1 MRKDDVDGAV
11 QPCPNSPDHAPEHAP
26 DYAPGHASDRT
37 SVTWCGQ
44 AVPCASTGKPAGVP
58 GSVSGSV
65 SGNVSGAAPLSD
77 AGQDRLRQLEEENRR
92 LRMALGLRP
101 DDPVPCGTPAHPGI
115 SGPSGISGFNFSP
128 ASTPP
133 ADGGTRFPP
142 LAPGSWAGNL
152 LAPRDVADPLVE
164 MAAPAADGLVCAYV
178 SDIDTHEVLHVN
190 AALRR
195 LVGDC
200 EGRRCHEALQG
211 RDAPCSFCNNGRLR
225 DEPEK
230 AHVWEFRN
238 PALNR
243 WFRCIDRLVPLGNG
257 RLARYELAVDITDM
271 KETEEAMR
279 RFRAALDATAEAI
292 FLIDPVTG
300 LHVDVN
306 RGACALL
313 GLARQQL
320 LSMGP
325 CDINP
330 TLTRDRCLEISR
342 TVLGGTPLLN
352 QETRYCRGD
361 GTLVPV
367 ELSTSAWHSARGDLI
382 VAVAR
387 DISER
392 VRARNEMQ
400 LRLLYDRVLSTC
412 ARDLLARP
420 CADDTLHV
428 VLESLREAA
437 GACRVYI
444 FENHDDAQGNPCC
457 SQRYERCAP
466 GVPPQIDNQLLRNVP
481 YATVIP
487 RWGQELEA
495 GRVIRGPVASFPES
509 ERVVLEAQGIRSL
522 LVLPIVAQ
530 GRWYGF
536 IGFDDT
542 RRPRVWESVD
552 LKFLQTAGEIIGAA
566 LERRRTEQTLAES
579 ARGLEEA
586 SRAKSEFLANM
597 SHEIRTPLNAIIGLT
612 ELSLQERLPGD
623 VAENLRAALVSAEA
637 LLGIVNDLLDLS
649 RVEAGKLR
657 LECIDFA
664 PARLV
669 RGVMRVMGH
678 TAERKGLSLTL
689 HIDRDVPRHL
699 RGDPGRLRQ
708 VLVNFIS
715 NAIKFTDEG
724 GVHVAVCR
732 SDGPDAVNAPEA
744 SGMGGGV
751 TCAEPLA
758 SGTVF
763 GDASSGLHTDGDTQW
778 LCFSVRDTGIGIP
791 DDKHELIFENF
802 RQADASTA
810 RRYGG
815 SGLGLA
821 ICRKFTD
828 MMGGRIVLDSTP
840 GQGSTFRVLLPFG
853 TCKADAPFVASNVRP
868 DADAHGVFQVKERTQ
883 GGEWQGG
890 ASATARVTPARPPLP
905 GTPSG
910 APASPGLAELPV
922 LSRPPARPPVGS
934 AFRQTARDPLRV
946 LLVESDDVNRH
957 AVSRALS
964 RGGHHPVTA
973 AAGREALDAARTQR
987 FDLVITDAHP
997 RDMDGAD
1004 VVRALRRLADAATP
1018 SDVPVLLMTGDPAGV
1033 DQGALEAAGGVS
1045 VALKPVR
1052 LKTLLAAV
1060 EGMVGGSGED
1070 TLRRSPPAPV
1080 DEPPVFNAATLL
1092 VGGDEASLRFL
1103 RQSGTLRESLW
1114 SAMDRGSRVEL
1125 IALSHLLRL
1134 EAEAI
1139 GAERVR
1145 LMAERM
1151 ELRTRSAGA
1160 EETRPVFMLLMDAL
1174 NQLEHEL
1181 RKMQR
1186 GAPPMGESPGGGQD
1200 AGPDAEQDAG
1210 SGAGSGKGPG
1220 EGPGTGQMA

>member
-1 MRKDDVDGAV
+1 MRKDDADGAA
-11 QPCPNSPDHAPEHAP
+11 QPCPRTPDTAPDHAP
-26 DYAPGHASDRT
+26 
-37 SVTWCGQ
+37 
-44 AVPCASTGKPAGVP
+44 STGRDH
-58 GSVSGSV
+58 
-65 SGNVSGAAPLSD
+65 AAPRAADGARSAARMPGD
-77 AGQDRLRQLEEENRR
+77 EGQDILRRLEEENRR
-92 LRMALGLRP
+92 LREALGLRP
-101 DDPVPCGTPAHPGI
+101 GDPAPSGLAGPSGL
-115 SGPSGISGFNFSP
+115 SGPSGPSGPSG
-128 ASTPP
+128 AS
-133 ADGGTRFPP
+133 G
-142 LAPGSWAGNL
+142 LWAGSPF
-152 LAPRDVADPLVE
+152 PRHDVADPCVE
-164 MAAPAADGLVCAYV
+164 MAAPAVDGLVCAYV
-178 SDIDTHEVLHVN
+178 SDIDTHEILHVN

-200 EGRRCHEALQG
+200 EGRPCHEALQG
-211 RDAPCSFCNNGRLR
+211 RDAPCPFCNNARLR
-225 DEPEK
+225 AEPEK

-243 WFRCIDRLVPLGNG
+243 WFRCIDRLVPLGGG

-313 GLARQQL
+313 GLSREQL
-320 LSMGP
+320 LAMGP

-342 TVLGGTPLLN
+342 TVLGGTPLLD

-367 ELSTSAWHSARGDLI
+367 ELSTSAWHSPRGDLI

-400 LRLLYDRVLSTC
+400 MRLLYDRVLSTC
-412 ARDLLARP
+412 ARDLLSRP
-420 CADDTLHV
+420 CTDETLHG

-437 GACRVYI
+437 GACRAYI
-444 FENHDDAQGNPCC
+444 FENHEDAQGGLCC

-466 GVPPQIDNQLLRNVP
+466 GVALQLDNPLLQGVP
-481 YATVIP
+481 YDTVVP
-487 RWGQELEA
+487 RWQQELGA
-495 GRVIRGPVASFPES
+495 GRVIRGPVATFPES
-509 ERVVLEAQGIRSL
+509 ERMVLEAQGVLSL

-552 LKFLQTAGEIIGAA
+552 FKFLQTAGEIIGAA
-566 LERRRTEQTLAES
+566 LERRRTELALSES

-623 VAENLRAALVSAEA
+623 VAENLRASLVSAEA

-678 TAERKGLSLTL
+678 TAERKGLVLTL
-689 HIDRDVPRHL
+689 HIDRDVPRRL

-724 GVHVAVCR
+724 GVHVMVCR
-732 SDGPDAVNAPEA
+732 SEPPDGAAA
-744 SGMGGGV
+744 AGSG
-751 TCAEPLA
+751 
-758 SGTVF
+758 
-763 GDASSGLHTDGDTQW
+763 GDTQW
-778 LCFSVRDTGIGIP
+778 LCFSVRDTGIGISE
-791 DDKHELIFENF
+791 DKHELIFENF

-853 TCKADAPFVASNVRP
+853 ICEAGAHVPAVTGGGWP
-868 DADAHGVFQVKERTQ
+868 DAEPAGPCHVAEDRPADGWR
-883 GGEWQGG
+883 G
-890 ASATARVTPARPPLP
+890 AAP
-905 GTPSG
+905 G
-910 APASPGLAELPV
+910 APRFAPPRLVPAE
-922 LSRPPARPPVGS
+922 
-934 AFRQTARDPLRV
+934 PLRV

-957 AVSRALS
+957 AVSRVLT

-973 AAGREALDAARTQR
+973 VTGREALETARTQR
-987 FDLVITDAHP
+987 FDLVLTDAHP
-997 RDMDGAD
+997 RDMDGAQ
-1004 VVRALRRLADAATP
+1004 VLRELRRLADAATP

-1033 DQGALEAAGGVS
+1033 DQAALDAAGGVS

-1060 EGMVGGSGED
+1060 EGMVGGAGED
-1070 TLRRSPPAPV
+1070 TLRRSSPAPV
-1080 DEPPVFNAATLL
+1080 DEFPVFNAAALL

-1145 LMAERM
+1145 QMAERL
-1151 ELRTRSAGA
+1151 ELRTRAAGA

-1186 GAPPMGESPGGGQD
+1186 GAQPPGV
-1200 AGPDAEQDAG
+1200 GP
-1210 SGAGSGKGPG
+1210 GAGSG
-1220 EGPGTGQMA
+1220 EGPGGGEGR

>member
-1 MRKDDVDGAV
+1 MRKDDADGAAQPRSRTPDQTPTPECGHAMLRV
-11 QPCPNSPDHAPEHAP
+11 ARADARPDAHMGADSGARPAPVSGVVPCPGDMT
-26 DYAPGHASDRT
+26 R
-37 SVTWCGQ
+37 
-44 AVPCASTGKPAGVP
+44 
-58 GSVSGSV
+58 
-65 SGNVSGAAPLSD
+65 
-77 AGQDRLRQLEEENRR
+77 RLLHLEDENRR
-92 LRMALGLRP
+92 LREALGLPADVSVPPAAPGLSGTSATSGTSGTSATPGAACADAGQPRP
-101 DDPVPCGTPAHPGI
+101 STVQPPVPGY
-115 SGPSGISGFNFSP
+115 
-128 ASTPP
+128 
-133 ADGGTRFPP
+133 
-142 LAPGSWAGNL
+142 WAGNSFSHDHTTE
-152 LAPRDVADPLVE
+152 PFVE
-164 MAAPAADGLVCAYV
+164 MAAPAVDGLVCAYL
-178 SDIDTHEVLHVN
+178 SDIDTHEILHVN

-200 EGRRCHEALQG
+200 EGRPCHQALQG
-211 RDAPCSFCNNGRLR
+211 RDTPCPFCNNARLR
-225 DEPEK
+225 EEPEK

-243 WFRCIDRLVPLGNG
+243 WFRCIDRLVPLGGG
-257 RLARYELAVDITDM
+257 RMARYELAVDITDM

-313 GLARQQL
+313 GLSRDQL
-320 LSMGP
+320 LTLGP

-330 TLTRDRCLEISR
+330 TLTPERCSEISR
-342 TVLGGTPLLN
+342 TVLQGTPLLD
-352 QETRYCRGD
+352 QEARYCRAD

-367 ELSTSAWHSARGDLI
+367 EISTSAWHSSRGDLI

-387 DISER
+387 DISDR

-400 LRLLYDRVLSTC
+400 LRLLYDRVLSSC
-412 ARDLLARP
+412 ARDLLSRP
-420 CADDTLHV
+420 CTDETLHA

-444 FENHDDAQGNPCC
+444 FENHEAAQGGLCC

-466 GVPPQIDNQLLRNVP
+466 GVPPQIDNPLLHGVP
-481 YATVIP
+481 YATTIP
-487 RWGQELEA
+487 RWRQELEA
-495 GRVIRGPVASFPES
+495 GRVIRGPVFTFPDS
-509 ERVVLEAQGIRSL
+509 ERTVLESQGILSL

-566 LERRRTEQTLAES
+566 LERRRAELALAES
-579 ARGLEEA
+579 ARGLHEA

-612 ELSLQERLPGD
+612 ELSLQERLPAD
-623 VAENLRAALVSAEA
+623 VAENLRASLVSAEA

-669 RGVMRVMGH
+669 RGVVRVMGH
-678 TAERKGLSLTL
+678 TAERKGLALTL
-689 HIDRDVPRHL
+689 HIDRDVPRRL

-724 GVHVAVCR
+724 GVHVVVCR
-732 SDGPDAVNAPEA
+732 VEPPGGSGGDAECVLPAGVPDAVP
-744 SGMGGGV
+744 
-751 TCAEPLA
+751 T
-758 SGTVF
+758 
-763 GDASSGLHTDGDTQW
+763 GDIQW

-791 DDKHELIFENF
+791 EDKHELIFENF

-840 GQGSTFRVLLPFG
+840 GQGSVFRVLLPFG
-853 TCKADAPFVASNVRP
+853 AGEAAPHAAAASS
-868 DADAHGVFQVKERTQ
+868 E
-883 GGEWQGG
+883 EGG
-890 ASATARVTPARPPLP
+890 AARARPGKQAPPRITRGDGSPLA
-905 GTPSG
+905 
-910 APASPGLAELPV
+910 APPRLMPAQELH
-922 LSRPPARPPVGS
+922 
-934 AFRQTARDPLRV
+934 V

-973 AAGREALDAARTQR
+973 ATGREALAAARAQR
-987 FDLVITDAHP
+987 FDLVVTDAHP
-997 RDMDGAD
+997 RDMDGTQ
-1004 VVRALRRLADAATP
+1004 VLRELRRLTDAATP
-1018 SDVPVLLMTGDPAGV
+1018 ADVPVLLMTGDPTGV
-1033 DQGALEAAGGVS
+1033 DQAAIDAAGGVA

-1052 LKTLLAAV
+1052 LKALLAAV
-1060 EGMVGGSGED
+1060 EGLVCGGSGEEAM
-1070 TLRRSPPAPV
+1070 RRSSPTPV
-1080 DEPPVFNAATLL
+1080 EAPPVFNAATLL

-1145 LMAERM
+1145 QMAERM
-1151 ELRTRSAGA
+1151 ELRTRSTGA

-1186 GAPPMGESPGGGQD
+1186 GAQPTSG
-1200 AGPDAEQDAG
+1200 
-1210 SGAGSGKGPG
+1210 GAGR
-1220 EGPGTGQMA
+1220 

>member
-1 MRKDDVDGAV
+1 MSANASAGTPGDAHLSGDDA
-11 QPCPNSPDHAPEHAP
+11 
-26 DYAPGHASDRT
+26 
-37 SVTWCGQ
+37 
-44 AVPCASTGKPAGVP
+44 
-58 GSVSGSV
+58 
-65 SGNVSGAAPLSD
+65 
-77 AGQDRLRQLEEENRR
+77 QDRLRRLEEENRR
-92 LRMALGLRP
+92 LREVLGLRP
-101 DDPVPCGTPAHPGI
+101 DDPVPCGAPVHSGTSGTSGA
-115 SGPSGISGFNFSP
+115 SGPSGFPDSSAPTASP
-128 ASTPP
+128 
-133 ADGGTRFPP
+133 DGGPRSSRPAPGRWAGSP
-142 LAPGSWAGNL
+142 LAL
-152 LAPRDVADPLVE
+152 RDVADPFVE
-164 MAAPAADGLVCAYV
+164 MAAPAVDGLVCAYV
-178 SDIDTHEVLHVN
+178 SDIDTYEILHVN

-211 RDAPCSFCNNGRLR
+211 RDAPCPFCNNGRLR

-243 WFRCIDRLVPLGNG
+243 WFRCIDRLVPLGDG

-313 GLARQQL
+313 GLSREQL
-320 LSMGP
+320 LTMGP

-342 TVLGGTPLLN
+342 TVLGGTPLLD

-367 ELSTSAWHSARGDLI
+367 DLSTSAWHSARGDLI

-392 VRARNEMQ
+392 VRTRNEMQ

-444 FENHDDAQGNPCC
+444 FENHEDAQGNPCC

-466 GVPPQIDNQLLRNVP
+466 GVPPQIDNPLLRDVP

-487 RWGQELEA
+487 RWGQELAA
-495 GRVIRGPVASFPES
+495 GRVIRGPVATFPES
-509 ERVVLEAQGIRSL
+509 ERVVLESQGIRSL

-542 RRPRVWESVD
+542 RKPRVWESVD

-566 LERRRTEQTLAES
+566 LERRRTEQALADS
-579 ARGLEEA
+579 ARGLEDA

-612 ELSLQERLPGD
+612 ELSLQEHLPAD

-678 TAERKGLSLTL
+678 TAERKGLALTL

-724 GVHVAVCR
+724 GVHVVVCR
-732 SDGPDAVNAPEA
+732 ADGPDAANAPDAPDALIA
-744 SGMGGGV
+744 SGMAGGV
-751 TCAEPLA
+751 TYTLRDMA
-758 SGTVF
+758 SPGAT
-763 GDASSGLHTDGDTQW
+763 SGARPDGDTQW

-853 TCKADAPFVASNVRP
+853 TCEAEPRPAASGGQP
-868 DADAHGVFQVKERTQ
+868 DTDAHAPLQVMEHASGTAWRDGTS
-883 GGEWQGG
+883 G
-890 ASATARVTPARPPLP
+890 AARCTPATSSTPAVPGVP
-905 GTPSG
+905 AVPGTSGTPSG
-910 APASPGLAELPV
+910 PSVLPA
-922 LSRPPARPPVGS
+922 LSRPLSRQM
-934 AFRQTARDPLRV
+934 FRQTVRDPLQV

-1004 VVRALRRLADAATP
+1004 MVRALRRLTDAATP

-1033 DQGALEAAGGVS
+1033 DQAALEAAGGVS

-1060 EGMVGGSGED
+1060 EGMVGGAGED
-1070 TLRRSPPAPV
+1070 TLRRSSPAPV

-1145 LMAERM
+1145 QMAERM
-1151 ELRTRSAGA
+1151 ELRTRSTGA

-1186 GAPPMGESPGGGQD
+1186 GALPVD
-1200 AGPDAEQDAG
+1200 AGADGGPGARSDIKP
-1210 SGAGSGKGPG
+1210 GAGSGDGPG
-1220 EGPGTGQMA
+1220 DGPGDGSGDGSGSGEMT

>member
-1 MRKDDVDGAV
+1 MTPV
-11 QPCPNSPDHAPEHAP
+11 
-26 DYAPGHASDRT
+26 
-37 SVTWCGQ
+37 
-44 AVPCASTGKPAGVP
+44 
-58 GSVSGSV
+58 
-65 SGNVSGAAPLSD
+65 D
-77 AGQDRLRQLEEENRR
+77 AGSGDALSPWDRLHRLEEENRR
-92 LRMALGLRP
+92 LREALGLAPDASVPPGNGTAVSATPGTSCHSDSAGGPRP
-101 DDPVPCGTPAHPGI
+101 HTDPQ
-115 SGPSGISGFNFSP
+115 SGQGLWSG
-128 ASTPP
+128 
-133 ADGGTRFPP
+133 RP
-142 LAPGSWAGNL
+142 LR
-152 LAPRDVADPLVE
+152 PREVTDPFLE
-164 MAAPAADGLVCAYV
+164 MAAPAVDGLVCAYV
-178 SDIDTHEVLHVN
+178 SDIDTHEILHVN

-200 EGRRCHEALQG
+200 EGRLCHQALQG
-211 RDAPCSFCNNGRLR
+211 RDAPCPFCNNGRLR
-225 DEPEK
+225 DESDK
-230 AHVWEFRN
+230 AQVWEFRN

-243 WFRCIDRLVPLGNG
+243 WFRCIDRLVPLGDG

-271 KETEEAMR
+271 KEAEEAMR

-313 GLARQQL
+313 GRTREELLAL
-320 LSMGP
+320 GP

-330 TLTRDRCLEISR
+330 TLTSDRSLEILR
-342 TVLGGTPLLN
+342 TVLGGTPLLD

-367 ELSTSAWHSARGDLI
+367 ELSTSAWHSARGDLV

-387 DISER
+387 DISDR
-392 VRARNEMQ
+392 VRSRTEMQ
-400 LRLLYDRVLSTC
+400 MRLLYDRVLSTC
-412 ARDLLARP
+412 ARDLLSRP
-420 CADDTLHV
+420 CTDDTLHA

-444 FENHDDAQGNPCC
+444 FENHTDAQGNQCC

-466 GVPPQIDNQLLRNVP
+466 GVPSQIDNPLLRDVP
-481 YATVIP
+481 YSAVIP
-487 RWGQELEA
+487 RWGQELGA
-495 GRVIRGPVASFPES
+495 GRVIRGPVANFPES
-509 ERVVLEAQGIRSL
+509 ERMVLEAQGILSL
-522 LVLPIVAQ
+522 LVLPIVVQ
-530 GRWYGF
+530 GQWYGF

-566 LERRRTEQTLAES
+566 LERRRTELALAAS
-579 ARGLEEA
+579 ARGLAEA

-612 ELSLQERLPGD
+612 ELSLQEHLPDD
-623 VAENLRAALVSAEA
+623 VAENLRASLVSAEA

-678 TAERKGLSLTL
+678 TAERKGLALTL
-689 HIDRDVPRHL
+689 HIDREVPRRL

-715 NAIKFTDEG
+715 NAVKFTDEG
-724 GVHVAVCR
+724 GVHVLVCR
-732 SDGPDAVNAPEA
+732 ADPDDVPDTASLSGSPGA
-744 SGMGGGV
+744 SG
-751 TCAEPLA
+751 
-758 SGTVF
+758 
-763 GDASSGLHTDGDTQW
+763 SSGSANPATDGSGVQW

-791 DDKHELIFENF
+791 QEKHELIFENF

-853 TCKADAPFVASNVRP
+853 VCEAGSHAPALDAAAQAFS
-868 DADAHGVFQVKERTQ
+868 DDLLGV
-883 GGEWQGG
+883 
-890 ASATARVTPARPPLP
+890 
-905 GTPSG
+905 PSG
-910 APASPGLAELPV
+910 SCPVAEDHPVHGKRAAMRGRLTSPPKLVAAE
-922 LSRPPARPPVGS
+922 
-934 AFRQTARDPLRV
+934 PLRI

-957 AVSRALS
+957 AVSRALA
-964 RGGHHPVTA
+964 RGGHDPVTA
-973 AAGREALDAARTQR
+973 VTGHGALEAARTQR
-987 FDLVITDAHP
+987 FDLVVLDAHP
-997 RDMDGAD
+997 RDMDGVQ
-1004 VVRALRRLADAATP
+1004 VVRDLRHLTDAATP
-1018 SDVPVLLMTGDPAGV
+1018 ADVPVLFMTGDPAGV
-1033 DQGALEAAGGVS
+1033 DQPALDAAGGVA
-1045 VALKPVR
+1045 VALKPLR
-1052 LKTLLAAV
+1052 LKPLLAAV
-1060 EGMVGGSGED
+1060 EGMVGGAGED
-1070 TLRRSPPAPV
+1070 TLRRAAPAPV
-1080 DEPPVFNAATLL
+1080 DEAPVFNAAALQAS
-1092 VGGDEASLRFL
+1092 GDEASLRFL

-1125 IALSHLLRL
+1125 IALSHLLHL

-1145 LMAERM
+1145 LMAERL
-1151 ELRTRSAGA
+1151 ELRTRSTGA

-1186 GAPPMGESPGGGQD
+1186 GPQPT
-1200 AGPDAEQDAG
+1200 
-1210 SGAGSGKGPG
+1210 GAGTQPDDGP
-1220 EGPGTGQMA
+1220 EA

>member
-1 MRKDDVDGAV
+1 MRKDDADGAA
-11 QPCPNSPDHAPEHAP
+11 QPRPRSPEHVSEHVSNRASEHAPEHAAGARAGVCAS
-26 DYAPGHASDRT
+26 APGGA
-37 SVTWCGQ
+37 
-44 AVPCASTGKPAGVP
+44 
-58 GSVSGSV
+58 SVSGD
-65 SGNVSGAAPLSD
+65 AA
-77 AGQDRLRQLEEENRR
+77 QDRLRLLEEENRR
-92 LRMALGLRP
+92 LREALGLRP
-101 DDPVPCGTPAHPGI
+101 DDHVPCGVPLHSSPTAPPDG
-115 SGPSGISGFNFSP
+115 GPRLPRP
-128 ASTPP
+128 AS
-133 ADGGTRFPP
+133 GC
-142 LAPGSWAGNL
+142 WAGRPL
-152 LAPRDVADPLVE
+152 YGVADPFVE
-164 MAAPAADGLVCAYV
+164 MVAPAADGLVCAYV

-211 RDAPCSFCNNGRLR
+211 RDTPCPFCNNGRLR

-243 WFRCIDRLVPLGNG
+243 WFRCIDRLVPLGDG

-292 FLIDPVTG
+292 FLIDPVSG

-313 GLARQQL
+313 GLSRQQL
-320 LSMGP
+320 LTMGP

-342 TVLGGTPLLN
+342 TVLGGTPLLD
-352 QETRYCRGD
+352 QETRYCRSD
-361 GTLVPV
+361 GSLVPV

-392 VRARNEMQ
+392 VRIRNEMQ

-420 CADDTLHV
+420 CADDTLRV

-444 FENHDDAQGNPCC
+444 FENHQDAQGKPCC

-466 GVPPQIDNQLLRNVP
+466 GVPPQIDNPLLRDVP

-487 RWGQELEA
+487 RWRHELEA
-495 GRVIRGPVASFPES
+495 GRVIRGPVATFPES
-509 ERVVLEAQGIRSL
+509 ERVVLESQGIRSL

-612 ELSLQERLPGD
+612 ELSLQEHLPAD

-678 TAERKGLSLTL
+678 TAERKGLALTL

-724 GVHVAVCR
+724 GVHVVVCR
-732 SDGPDAVNAPEA
+732 AEPPHVPGTPHTPHTPDVPDLSDV
-744 SGMGGGV
+744 SGMGGGAARGV
-751 TCAEPLA
+751 PAP
-758 SGTVF
+758 G
-763 GDASSGLHTDGDTQW
+763 ASSVTPADGDTQW

-802 RQADASTA
+802 RQADATTA

-828 MMGGRIVLDSTP
+828 MMGGHIVLDSAP

-853 TCKADAPFVASNVRP
+853 VCNAGSPAPSRDAAAPSTPCGQPGMPSAPCSVAEGRAD
-868 DADAHGVFQVKERTQ
+868 HGWREA
-883 GGEWQGG
+883 GG
-890 ASATARVTPARPPLP
+890 ARLTSPPRLV
-905 GTPSG
+905 
-910 APASPGLAELPV
+910 AA
-922 LSRPPARPPVGS
+922 
-934 AFRQTARDPLRV
+934 DPLRI

-957 AVSRALS
+957 AVSRALA
-964 RGGHHPVTA
+964 RGGHDPVSVVT
-973 AAGREALDAARTQR
+973 GHEALEMARTQR
-987 FDLVITDAHP
+987 FDLAVVDAHP

-1004 VVRALRRLADAATP
+1004 VVRALRRLTDAPTP

-1033 DQGALEAAGGVS
+1033 DQAALEAAGGVS

-1060 EGMVGGSGED
+1060 EGMVGGAGED
-1070 TLRRSPPAPV
+1070 TLRRSSPAPV

-1145 LMAERM
+1145 QMAERM

-1186 GAPPMGESPGGGQD
+1186 GAVPVHEGPRAGPGSGPD
-1200 AGPDAEQDAG
+1200 AGPDAGPAGASG
-1210 SGAGSGKGPG
+1210 SGQE
-1220 EGPGTGQMA
+1220 EGPGSGETT